1 MLQMQHYFNNFQ
13 LTR

>member
-1 MLQMQHYFNNFQ
+1 MDNNFQ